1 MQKSI
6 AELDQAYANE
16 AAQIGHKIY
25 NRRILDGEL
34 SAHFARCDE
43 LAKEKKDV
51 FEAEKLDRE
60 AKKIADAL
68 LAEGAK
74 NA

>member
-34 SAHFARCDE
+34 TAHFAKCDQ
-43 LAKEKKDV
+43 LAKEKKDF
-51 FEAEKLDRE
+51 FEAEKLERE
-60 AKKIADAL
+60 AKKVADAL
-68 LAEGAK
+68 IVEGAK
-74 NA
+74 NG